1 MPLVPRPH
9 PPALPHG
16 SIEELLPGVF
26 SVTGTV
32 AISGPLT
39 MRFSR
44 RMTIVREGERLVL
57 VNSVRLDEAGLTAL
71 DKLGKVTDV
80 LRLAAFHGM
89 DDPFYRERYGAK
101 IWAVR
106 GQRYIAGFAANSEN
120 VYFEPDE
127 YMDRTTEL
135 PLAGAKLLVIDSTP
149 PEANLLLAREGGV
162 LVSGDS
168 LQNWA
173 GPDPFFNWP
182 ARLVM
187 RMMGFFRPHNIGPAW
202 RKQTKPPAEQ
212 LRALLDEP
220 FDHVVPSHGAPVLGG
235 ARDKYRPALERL

>member
-44 RMTIVREGERLVL
+44 RMTIVRQGERLIL
-57 VNSVRLDEAGLTAL
+57 VNSVRLDEAGLAAL

-106 GQRYIAGFAANSEN
+106 GQRYTAGFAANSPN

-127 YMDRTTEL
+127 FMDRTTEL
-135 PLAGAKLLVIDSTP
+135 PLADAKLLVIDSTP

-168 LQNWA
+168 LQNWS
-173 GPDPFFNWP
+173 GPDAYFNWP

-202 RKQTKPPAEQ
+202 RKQTKPPAAQ
-212 LRALLDEP
+212 LRALLDES
-220 FDHVVPSHGAPVLGG
+220 FEHLVPSHGAPVLGG
-235 ARDKYRPALERL
+235 ARDKYRPALERA

>member
-1 MPLVPRPH
+1 MPLAPRPH

-26 SVTGTV
+26 SVLGTV
-32 AISGPLT
+32 ALPGPIP

-44 RMTIVREGERLVL
+44 RMTIVRQGERLVL
-57 VNSVRLDEAGLTAL
+57 VNSVRLDEAGLAAL

-101 IWAVR
+101 VWAVA
-106 GQRYIAGFAANSEN
+106 GQRYTAGFDTGADK
-120 VYFEPDE
+120 VYLEPDRF
-127 YMDRTTEL
+127 MDRTTEL
-135 PLAGAKLLVIDSTP
+135 PLPDARLLVIDSTP

-173 GPDPFFNWP
+173 GPDEYFNWP

-187 RMMGFFRPHNIGPAW
+187 RMMGFFRPYNLGPAW
-202 RKQTKPPAEQ
+202 RKQTKPPAAQ

-220 FDHVVPSHGAPVLGG
+220 FEHLVPSHGAPVLGG
-235 ARDKYRPALERL
+235 ARDKYRPALARG